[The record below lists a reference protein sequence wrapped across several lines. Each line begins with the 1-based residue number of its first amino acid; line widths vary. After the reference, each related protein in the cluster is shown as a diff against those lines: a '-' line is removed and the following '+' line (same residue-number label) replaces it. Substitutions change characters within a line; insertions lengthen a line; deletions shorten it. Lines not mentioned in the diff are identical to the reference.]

1 MDLPQRC
8 IVLNIGNLNLM
19 NKTMKKKVDHYV
31 TFHLS
36 LCFMMIILA
45 LLPLVEGSLAERMIA
60 GLIISG
66 GALSV
71 IFLIAAILKYRKT
84 FLLRFMAND
93 IFSYIDLL
101 ISVAG
106 AVIAY
111 TCESGLL
118 SFWVFMLALDIL
130 TIIKPVRRCA

>member
-1 MDLPQRC
+1 
-8 IVLNIGNLNLM
+8 
-19 NKTMKKKVDHYV
+19 MKKKVDHYV
-31 TFHLS
+31 AFHLS
-36 LCFMMIILA
+36 LCFMMIMLA
-45 LLPLVEGSLAERMIA
+45 LLPLLEGSLAERMIV

-71 IFLIAAILKYRKT
+71 VFLTAAILKYRKT
-84 FLLRFMAND
+84 FFLRFMAND

-111 TCESGLL
+111 NCKPDYLP
-118 SFWVFMLALDIL
+118 FWIFMLALDIL
-130 TIIKPVRRCA
+130 AIIMPVRRCE

>member
-1 MDLPQRC
+1 
-8 IVLNIGNLNLM
+8 
-19 NKTMKKKVDHYV
+19 MKKKVDHYV
-31 TFHLS
+31 VFHLS
-36 LCFMMIILA
+36 LCFMMIMLA
-45 LLPLVEGSLAERMIA
+45 LLPLVEGSLAERMIV

-84 FLLRFMAND
+84 FFLMFMAND

-101 ISVAG
+101 ISVGG
-106 AVIAY
+106 AFIAY

-118 SFWVFMLALDIL
+118 SFWIFMLALDIL
-130 TIIKPVRRCA
+130 AIIKPVRRCA

>member
-1 MDLPQRC
+1 MGLPLRC
-8 IVLNIGNLNLM
+8 TVLNIGNLNLM

-45 LLPLVEGSLAERMIA
+45 LLPLVEGSLAERMIV

-84 FLLRFMAND
+84 WQTTYSA
-93 IFSYIDLL
+93 
-101 ISVAG
+101 
-106 AVIAY
+106 
-111 TCESGLL
+111 
-118 SFWVFMLALDIL
+118 IL
-130 TIIKPVRRCA
+130 TC